1 MSAVDTPHLI
11 LFEFF
16 IKIPSPVT
24 RALCFPTCLY
34 ILCVCVYGHVR
45 VCLQRHYRHL
55 LSLRCSKLSV
65 TLHFSVHILMSIF
78 SLFFFTTLF
87 SFLFLVLFILEVCG
101 GLVGKSSL
109 WTEHPAADNPVPF
122 SSSIFCA
129 RDPDAALNAGHHRLL
144 TELGEKGGVVLC
156 VCLKEA
162 HAIKNSL
169 PSCQCNAIKNSWAG
183 APVCIQPRTS

>member
-65 TLHFSVHILMSIF
+65 TLHISVHILMSIF
-78 SLFFFTTLF
+78 SLFLLHY
-87 SFLFLVLFILEVCG
+87 FLFFSRFLFILEVCG
-101 GLVGKSSL
+101 GLAGKSRL
-109 WTEHPAADNPVPF
+109 WTEHPAADDPVPF

-144 TELGEKGGVVLC
+144 TKLGERGGFC
-156 VCLKEA
+156 VR
-162 HAIKNSL
+162 
-169 PSCQCNAIKNSWAG
+169 
-183 APVCIQPRTS
+183 V